1 MRPHLLAL
9 AALFAPVGL
18 LWALLRGPIS
28 AVAVSPWGPEDPWR
42 NGDLI
47 GGWWLWWAFAEERA
61 GRAAMG
67 GLAYP
72 DGVEALL
79 GVVPNPLDVWLL
91 SGLGPPTALLWN
103 LNQLGQTSLNLVAAG
118 ILARAAGA
126 SPLAAAAA
134 CALLAASPTMLHEL
148 AGGRPATLIVWPGL
162 LSLALLLRGGL
173 RAGALAGLFA
183 ALQGVAY
190 AWHGLALC
198 LIGLPLARD
207 RRALALG
214 VLVGALAI
222 TPYAVTLAEHLRA
235 LPIDRPAAG
244 YTSAPIAGLFGL
256 GDVPP
261 RVRLHPLLLVG
272 AIVSASAGAWRFALA
287 ATIALLIALGPG
299 LTWAYGEPVMSGPF
313 AWLTYWVEPL
323 RRMHH
328 PARLLSFAGPLL
340 AVCLALGLD
349 RLGRLKPL
357 ALALTV
363 LAAGLNHQ
371 AMREVV
377 AWGASPTPPYADR
390 ALPEGPAVDVHGM
403 THRVALSLQPFH
415 RRPLMEPLWFRR
427 PTEDKVAQEVDRLA
441 RGERPAP
448 WLWDALR
455 ARGLKTV
462 IVWPRFG
469 EPDDAA
475 RLVEE
480 ALGPPVQDGVWAL

>member
-1 MRPHLLAL
+1 MPIKDVALQGNATHRASAATISTPSAAPTKGPTPSSTPFAAPRRGLMGRMRPHLLAL

-28 AVAVSPWGPEDPWR
+28 AIAVSPWGPEDPWR

-61 GRAAMG
+61 GRAAMR

-91 SGLGPPTALLWN
+91 SWLGPPTALLWN

-222 TPYAVTLAEHLRA
+222 TPYAVTLAEHMGA

-261 RVRLHPLLLVG
+261 RVRLHPCCWW
-272 AIVSASAGAWRFALA
+272 ARSSAPSAGAWRFALA
-287 ATIALLIALGPG
+287 AAIALLIALGPG

-349 RLGRLKPL
+349 RP
-357 ALALTV
+357 
-363 LAAGLNHQ
+363 
-371 AMREVV
+371 
-377 AWGASPTPPYADR
+377 GASSRSCSPSPCSPPGSTTRRCVRWWPGAPPPPHPTPIVRCPR
-390 ALPEGPAVDVHGM
+390 A
-403 THRVALSLQPFH
+403 
-415 RRPLMEPLWFRR
+415 
-427 PTEDKVAQEVDRLA
+427 
-441 RGERPAP
+441 
-448 WLWDALR
+448 
-455 ARGLKTV
+455 
-462 IVWPRFG
+462 
-469 EPDDAA
+469 
-475 RLVEE
+475 
-480 ALGPPVQDGVWAL
+480 PP

>member
-28 AVAVSPWGPEDPWR
+28 AIAVSPWGPEDPWR

-47 GGWWLWWAFAEERA
+47 GAWWLWWAFAEERA
-61 GRAAMG
+61 GRAAME

-91 SGLGPPTALLWN
+91 SLLGPPTALLWN
-103 LNQLGQTSLNLVAAG
+103 LNQLGQTSLNLFAAG

-214 VLVGALAI
+214 CLL
-222 TPYAVTLAEHLRA
+222 
-235 LPIDRPAAG
+235 
-244 YTSAPIAGLFGL
+244 YTSPS
-256 GDVPP
+256 P
-261 RVRLHPLLLVG
+261 R
-272 AIVSASAGAWRFALA
+272 
-287 ATIALLIALGPG
+287 
-299 LTWAYGEPVMSGPF
+299 
-313 AWLTYWVEPL
+313 
-323 RRMHH
+323 
-328 PARLLSFAGPLL
+328 
-340 AVCLALGLD
+340 D
-349 RLGRLKPL
+349 
-357 ALALTV
+357 
-363 LAAGLNHQ
+363 
-371 AMREVV
+371 
-377 AWGASPTPPYADR
+377 
-390 ALPEGPAVDVHGM
+390 
-403 THRVALSLQPFH
+403 
-415 RRPLMEPLWFRR
+415 
-427 PTEDKVAQEVDRLA
+427 
-441 RGERPAP
+441 
-448 WLWDALR
+448 
-455 ARGLKTV
+455 
-462 IVWPRFG
+462 
-469 EPDDAA
+469 
-475 RLVEE
+475 
-480 ALGPPVQDGVWAL
+480 